1 MSKYELNYSYLKK
14 CLKHKHS
21 RPHFDNPRTRII
33 LLFLTID
40 LNIFKNRFPGTMYI
54 VPRSY
59 SLCLEFELSTLEMM
73 LRSIPRSY
81 SLCLEFE

>member
-1 MSKYELNYSYLKK
+1 M
-14 CLKHKHS
+14 
-21 RPHFDNPRTRII
+21 
-33 LLFLTID
+33 LFLTID